1 MTRVG
6 HNLDVSDLP
15 EAIPVFPLSNA
26 LLLPGG
32 RLPLNIFEPRYLS
45 MVDQALSEGRFLGMI
60 QPLATGQETVGD
72 GEPVF
77 DVGCLGRIASFGE
90 TEDGRYMISLVGC
103 CRFKIERE
111 LPLQDG
117 FRRFAVSYGEFAGD
131 LRPCEIGA
139 FDRESFVDALERY
152 LMTLGGDDHWQPLL
166 DLDDQALISTTAMVC
181 PFSPEEKQAILECG
195 SIGERAELVR
205 SLIDMAFLAGQ
216 ADGTSEAR
224 H

>member
-1 MTRVG
+1 MTHIG
-6 HNLDVSDLP
+6 QNLGIGDLP
-15 EAIPVFPLSNA
+15 ETIPVFPLSNA

-45 MVDQALSEGRFLGMI
+45 MVDRALGEGRFLGMI
-60 QPLATGQETVGD
+60 QPLATATQTVGD
-72 GEPVF
+72 GDPVF
-77 DVGCLGRIASFGE
+77 DIGCLGRIISFGE
-90 TEDGRYMISLVGC
+90 TEDGRYVISLAGC
-103 CRFKIERE
+103 CRFKIQRER
-111 LPLQDG
+111 PLEDG
-117 FRRFAVSYGEFAGD
+117 FRRFDVSYGDFSGD

-152 LMTLGGDDHWQPLL
+152 LSALGGDDHWKPLL
-166 DLDDQALISTTAMVC
+166 DLDDSALISTTAMVC

-195 SIGERAELVR
+195 SVGERAELVK
-205 SLIDMAFLAGQ
+205 SLIDMAFLAGK

>member
-1 MTRVG
+1 MTRIGQDLSVG
-6 HNLDVSDLP
+6 DLP
-15 EAIPVFPLSNA
+15 KAIPIFPLSNA

-45 MVDQALSEGRFLGMI
+45 MVDWALGAGRFLGMI
-60 QPLATGQETVGD
+60 QPLATGPETVGD

-90 TEDGRYMISLVGC
+90 TEDGRYVISLIGC
-103 CRFKIERE
+103 CRFKVERE
-111 LPLQDG
+111 LPLKDG
-117 FRRFAVSYGEFAGD
+117 FRRFDVSYEKFIGD
-131 LRPCEIGA
+131 LRPSEIGS

-152 LMTLGGDDHWQPLL
+152 LMTLGSDDHWKPLL
-166 DLDDQALISTTAMVC
+166 DLDDSALISTAAMVC

-195 SIGERAELVR
+195 SVGERAELVR

-216 ADGTSEAR
+216 TDGTSEAR